1 MVKQISL
8 NLGKVDTKKISVFA
22 RHETF
27 HPRFGWIKKGF
38 DRTVEDPGIFL
49 REDAPVRLGVG
60 KNMVRAIRY
69 WCTAFKVLDEQEGLS
84 PTELGSRLLADG
96 GWDPF
101 LEDPA
106 SLWLL
111 HWSLLTPPCYATAW
125 DFTFNAFRQIEFSSE
140 DLFLALCDY
149 LDGQSIRVADS
160 SLRKDITCILRMY
173 VEQEGKAGF
182 NEDLVDCPFT
192 ELRLLYTSGD
202 SKQYEFQIGSKD
214 NLPAEIIVYACL
226 DFASRV
232 SKHQRTIAL
241 SRLAF
246 DPNSPGLVFKLSE
259 SAIAEAIE
267 RVVRHSN
274 SLFLSDTAGLIQL
287 SYTEDPTALAF
298 EVLEG
303 YYQGGHR
310 TPDGNTA
317 SGLESANEGRVS

>member
-1 MVKQISL
+1 MVKQASID
-8 NLGKVDTKKISVFA
+8 LGKVDAKKISVFA

-38 DRTVEDPGIFL
+38 DRAIKDPGIFL

-96 GWDPF
+96 GWDLF

-125 DFTFNAFRQIEFSSE
+125 DFTFNTFRQIEFSSE

-149 LDGQSIRVADS
+149 LDGQSIRVANS

-214 NLPAEIIVYACL
+214 SLPAEIIVYACL
-226 DFASRV
+226 DFAGRV
-232 SKHQRTIAL
+232 SKNQRTIAL

-267 RVVRHSN
+267 RVVRRSN

-287 SYTEDPTALAF
+287 SYTEDPAALAF
-298 EVLEG
+298 EVLG
-303 YYQGGHR
+303 DYYQGR
-310 TPDGNTA
+310 RKTPDNTA
-317 SGLESANEGRVS
+317 SSLNCANGGRAS

>member
-8 NLGKVDTKKISVFA
+8 DLGKVDTKKFSVFA

-27 HPRFGWIKKGF
+27 HPRFGWLKKGF
-38 DRTVEDPGIFL
+38 DKALEDPEIFL
-49 REDAPVRLGVG
+49 REDAPIRLGVG

-69 WCTAFKVLDEQEGLS
+69 WCTAFKVLEENNGIS
-84 PTELGSRLLADG
+84 PTPLGSKLLSDE

-111 HWSLLTPPCYATAW
+111 HWNLLAPTCHATAW
-125 DFTFNAFRQIEFSSE
+125 DFTFNYLRQVEFSSE

-149 LDGQSIRVADS
+149 LDSQSVRVADS

-173 VEQEGKAGF
+173 VQQDSRAGM

-192 ELRLLYTSGD
+192 ELRLLYSAGE
-202 SKQYEFQIGSKD
+202 SKQYEFQVGSKD
-214 NLPAEIIVYACL
+214 NLPAEVIVFACL
-226 DFASRV
+226 EFASQV
-232 SKHQRTIAL
+232 SPDQRTIAL

-246 DPNSPGLVFKLSE
+246 DPGSPGLIFKLSE

-267 RVVRHSN
+267 RVAHRSN
-274 SLFLSDTAGLIQL
+274 SLVLSDTAGLIQL
-287 SYTEDPTALAF
+287 SYTEQPDTLAAN
-298 EVLEG
+298 VLDSYYRGRRKTG
-303 YYQGGHR
+303 YASSSNSSS
-310 TPDGNTA
+310 DGRA
-317 SGLESANEGRVS
+317 E

>member
-1 MVKQISL
+1 MVKQISID
-8 NLGKVDTKKISVFA
+8 LGEVGNKKTSVFA

-38 DRTVEDPGIFL
+38 DRAIDDPGIFL

-69 WCTAFKVLDEQEGLS
+69 WCTAFKVLDEQEGVS
-84 PTELGSRLLADG
+84 ATELGLKLLADK

-111 HWSLLTPPCYATAW
+111 HWSLLTPPCFATAW
-125 DFTFNAFRQIEFSSE
+125 DFVFNTFRQIEFSSE

-173 VEQEGKAGF
+173 VEQDGKAGF

-232 SKHQRTIAL
+232 SKDQRTIAL

-246 DPNSPGLVFKLSE
+246 DPSSPGLVFKLSE

-267 RVVRHSN
+267 KVVRRSD

-287 SYTEDPTALAF
+287 SYTNDPAALAINT
-298 EVLEG
+298 LNG
-303 YYQGGHR
+303 YYWGRQKILN
-310 TPDGNTA
+310 NTA
-317 SGLESANEGRVS
+317 SSLDYSSGGRVL